1 MKKPVASFIKVFVL
15 CLPAATLLALG
26 VALYER
32 AHNASF
38 GAARLASDGTFVSG
52 IILFCLG
59 ALGVASGAGA
69 FLALSYGFSKL
80 AGRLC
85 RPKNIA
91 VSEKETYFDYCSRK
105 KAVRKTSGT
114 LFSFAALL
122 AAGILFIAVSVIAAF
137 VY

>member
-1 MKKPVASFIKVFVL
+1 MKKPVNSFIKVFVL
-15 CLPAATLLALG
+15 CLPAAALLALG

-38 GAARLASDGTFVSG
+38 EAARLFSDGTFVSG

-59 ALGVASGAGA
+59 ALGIASGAGS

-105 KAVRKTSGT
+105 KALRKTSGT
-114 LFSFAALL
+114 SFSFVALL

-137 VY
+137 VH

>member
-1 MKKPVASFIKVFVL
+1 MKKTFSSFTKTFIL
-15 CLPAATLLALG
+15 CIPAATLLALG

-38 GAARLASDGTFVSG
+38 EAARLFSDGTFVSG

-59 ALGVASGAGA
+59 ALGIASGAGS

-91 VSEKETYFDYCSRK
+91 VSEKETYFDYCSQK
-105 KAVRKTSGT
+105 KALRKTSGT
-114 LFSFAALL
+114 SFSFVALL

-137 VY
+137 VH

>member
-1 MKKPVASFIKVFVL
+1 MKKPVNSFIKVFVL
-15 CLPAATLLALG
+15 CLPAAALLALG

-38 GAARLASDGTFVSG
+38 GAVRLFSDGTFVSG

-59 ALGVASGAGA
+59 VLGIASGAGA

-105 KAVRKTSGT
+105 KALRKTSGT

-137 VY
+137 VH

>member
-15 CLPAATLLALG
+15 CLPAAALLALG

-38 GAARLASDGTFVSG
+38 GAVRLFSDGTFVSG

-59 ALGVASGAGA
+59 ALGIASGAGA

-80 AGRLC
+80 VGRLC
-85 RPKNIA
+85 RPKNIEI
-91 VSEKETYFDYCSRK
+91 SEKETYFDYCSRK
-105 KAVRKTSGT
+105 KALRRTGGT
-114 LFSFAALL
+114 LFSFVALL
-122 AAGILFIAVSVIAAF
+122 AGGILFIAVSVIAAF
-137 VY
+137 VH

>member
-15 CLPAATLLALG
+15 CLPAAALLALG

-38 GAARLASDGTFVSG
+38 EAARLFSDGTFVSG

-59 ALGVASGAGA
+59 ALGIASGAGS

-105 KAVRKTSGT
+105 KALRKTSGT
-114 LFSFAALL
+114 SFSFVALL

-137 VY
+137 VH